1 MIFLFLHFSF
11 DNINYYNLI
20 DNKIENNYLP
30 LIKILSYN
38 VMIRY
43 GGNVESV
50 DIKKP
55 EQTKEEIRIEANL
68 DRIRHKLIVIS
79 GKGGVGK
86 STVAVN
92 VAYGLALQGNK
103 VGILDVD
110 IHGPSIA
117 KMLGIEGEKLQMNA
131 NEEFP
136 EPIKVMENLYA
147 LTIATLVGNP
157 DDPII
162 WRGPMKMGV
171 IKQFM
176 QDIRWPELDYLIVD
190 SPPGTGDEPLSVVQ
204 ILKNVDGS
212 IIVSTPQDIAL
223 LDARK
228 TIKFSQK
235 MNVPILGIIE
245 NMSTFVCPHCG
256 KKTDIFS
263 GLGIEKAAKDF
274 NIDVLGSI
282 PIDVNIV
289 KSGDTGKAFLKDNN
303 TSTSAKEFQ
312 KIVSKISSKLN

>member
-1 MIFLFLHFSF
+1 M
-11 DNINYYNLI
+11 
-20 DNKIENNYLP
+20 EP
-30 LIKILSYN
+30 
-38 VMIRY
+38 
-43 GGNVESV
+43 V
-50 DIKKP
+50 DFKKP
-55 EQTKEEIRIEANL
+55 EKTQEEIRIEENL
-68 DRIRHKLIVIS
+68 GRIKNKLIVIS

-86 STVAVN
+86 STVSVN
-92 VAYGLALQGNK
+92 VAYGLALKGNK

-117 KMLGIEGEKLQMNA
+117 KMLGIEGEKLQMKA
-131 NEEFP
+131 KGEFP
-136 EPIKVMENLYA
+136 EPIKVTDNLYA
-147 LTIATLVGNP
+147 LTIATLVDNP

-162 WRGPMKMGV
+162 WRGPIKISV

-204 ILKNVDGS
+204 TLKKVDGAL
-212 IIVSTPQDIAL
+212 IVSTPQDIAL

-235 MNVPILGIIE
+235 MDVPVLGIIE

-256 KKTDIFS
+256 EKTDIFA
-263 GLGIEKAAKDF
+263 GLGIEKAASDF
-274 NIDVLGSI
+274 NVDVLGKI

-289 KSGDTGKAFLKDNN
+289 KSGDSGKAYLKHHEEQ
-303 TSTSAKEFQ
+303 SSAKEFKNIVA
-312 KIVSKISSKLN
+312 KIEDKLK

>member
-1 MIFLFLHFSF
+1 M
-11 DNINYYNLI
+11 
-20 DNKIENNYLP
+20 EP
-30 LIKILSYN
+30 
-38 VMIRY
+38 
-43 GGNVESV
+43 V
-50 DIKKP
+50 DFKKP
-55 EQTKEEIRIEANL
+55 EKTKEEIRIEENL
-68 DRIRHKLIVIS
+68 DRIKHKLIVIS

-92 VAYGLALQGNK
+92 VAYGLALKGHK

-117 KMLGIEGEKLQMNA
+117 KMLGIEGEKLQMKA
-131 NEEFP
+131 KGEFP
-136 EPIKVMENLYA
+136 EPIKVTDNLYA
-147 LTIATLVGNP
+147 LTIATLVDSP

-162 WRGPMKMGV
+162 WRGPIKISV

-176 QDIRWPELDYLIVD
+176 QDIQWPQLDYLIVD

-204 ILKNVDGS
+204 TLKKVDGS

-228 TIKFSQK
+228 TIKFSHK
-235 MNVPILGIIE
+235 MDVPVLGIIE

-256 KKTDIFS
+256 EKTDIFS
-263 GLGIEKAAKDF
+263 GLGIGKAASDF
-274 NIDVLGSI
+274 DIDVLGHI

-289 KSGDTGKAFLKDNN
+289 KSGDSGKAYLKNHE
-303 TSTSAKEFQ
+303 TQASAKEFQ
-312 KIVSKISSKLN
+312 KIISKIAAKMK

>member
-1 MIFLFLHFSF
+1 M
-11 DNINYYNLI
+11 
-20 DNKIENNYLP
+20 EP
-30 LIKILSYN
+30 
-38 VMIRY
+38 
-43 GGNVESV
+43 V
-50 DIKKP
+50 DFKKP
-55 EQTKEEIRIEANL
+55 EKTQEEIRIEENL
-68 DRIRHKLIVIS
+68 GRIKNKLIVIS

-86 STVAVN
+86 STVSVN
-92 VAYGLALQGNK
+92 VAYGLALKGNK

-117 KMLGIEGEKLQMNA
+117 KMLGIEGEKLQMKA
-131 NEEFP
+131 KGEFP
-136 EPIKVMENLYA
+136 EPIKVTDNLYA
-147 LTIATLVGNP
+147 LTIATLVDNP

-162 WRGPMKMGV
+162 WRGPIKISV

-204 ILKNVDGS
+204 TLKKVDGAL
-212 IIVSTPQDIAL
+212 IVSTPQDIAL

-235 MNVPILGIIE
+235 MDVPVLGIIE

-256 KKTDIFS
+256 EKTDIFA
-263 GLGIEKAAKDF
+263 GLGIEKAASDF
-274 NIDVLGSI
+274 NVDVLGKI

-289 KSGDTGKAFLKDNN
+289 KSGDSGKAYLKHHEEQA
-303 TSTSAKEFQ
+303 SAKEFKNIVA
-312 KIVSKISSKLN
+312 KIEDKLK

>member
-1 MIFLFLHFSF
+1 M
-11 DNINYYNLI
+11 
-20 DNKIENNYLP
+20 EP
-30 LIKILSYN
+30 
-38 VMIRY
+38 
-43 GGNVESV
+43 V
-50 DIKKP
+50 DFKKP
-55 EQTKEEIRIEANL
+55 EKTKEEIRIEENL
-68 DRIRHKLIVIS
+68 ERIKHKLIVIS

-92 VAYGLALQGNK
+92 VAYGLAQKGHK

-117 KMLGIEGEKLQMNA
+117 KMLGIEGEKLQMKA
-131 NEEFP
+131 KGEFP
-136 EPIKVMENLYA
+136 EPIKVTDNLYA
-147 LTIATLVGNP
+147 LTIATLVDNP

-162 WRGPMKMGV
+162 WRGPIKISV

-176 QDIRWPELDYLIVD
+176 QDIQWPQLDYLIVD

-204 ILKNVDGS
+204 TLKKVDGS

-228 TIKFSQK
+228 TIKFSHK
-235 MNVPILGIIE
+235 MDVPVLGIIE

-256 KKTDIFS
+256 EKTDIFA
-263 GLGIEKAAKDF
+263 GLGIGKAASDF
-274 NIDVLGSI
+274 DIDVLGHI

-289 KSGDTGKAFLKDNN
+289 KSGDSGKAYLKNHE
-303 TSTSAKEFQ
+303 TQASAKEFQ
-312 KIVSKISSKLN
+312 KIVSKITVKMK